1 MVHYV
6 IEFITSAKAFY
17 NFHMRQDA
25 LISVNV
31 VVEHPGLVLEQL
43 AAVHLYRS

>member
-1 MVHYV
+1 
-6 IEFITSAKAFY
+6 
-17 NFHMRQDA
+17 MRA
-25 LISVNV
+25 YGRMLSFSVNV